1 MPQEE
6 ISTTVTQ
13 QIIGDLLGNF
23 DCQPVL
29 FVGFGLSRRYLG
41 TPDWEGALRFSLE
54 QIGEGAPDY
63 DYLKQKHS
71 NDLTLIGADI
81 AESIFEWAWSDG
93 KENFPDEIFTTE
105 SKSIFLKYLLAK
117 HLHHATPNILP
128 TSNDGHSA
136 EFRALRAIRPH
147 AVITTNYDQLLEL
160 IYEGYEP
167 IIGKQVLRYNLNAY
181 GEVYH
186 IHGSVSRP
194 ETMVITRNDYDR
206 WNLESKYF
214 ASKLLTYFAEHP
226 VIVFGYSISDKN
238 VRTVLQDIGA
248 IVADESGLI
257 ENVLQVVFDE
267 KIDAPEQSEMA
278 IPVGDQQYRIKVLKT
293 SSLLSVYKALSAR
306 HELKDANPAL
316 VRALAARAM
325 KLTRSD
331 IPKGNIEVDY
341 KTLEGVISSEEG
353 LPKLLGITH
362 ADDVNK
368 SHPYT
373 LSTVG
378 EKLGYTGWHGAH
390 KLFNVVREAHGFDVK
405 TSDNRYHCA
414 VKTGKAASS
423 VTHKYSD
430 EAVSLLEK
438 VRDEKE
444 YALNV

>member
-1 MPQEE
+1 MTE
-6 ISTTVTQ
+6 
-13 QIIGDLLGNF
+13 QIVGDLLGNF

-29 FVGFGLSRRYLG
+29 FVGSGLSRRYLN
-41 TPDWEGALRFSLE
+41 TPDWEGALRFALE
-54 QIGEGAPDY
+54 KIGGNAPEY

-71 NDLTLIGADI
+71 GDPTLIGSDI
-81 AESIFEWAWSDG
+81 AELVFEWAWGDG
-93 KENFPDEIFTTE
+93 KDDFPEEIFTSE
-105 SKSIFLKYLLAK
+105 SKSIFLKFLLAN
-117 HLHHATPNILP
+117 HLAQATPGELSVDNEM
-128 TSNDGHSA
+128 HSA
-136 EFRALRAIRPH
+136 EFKSLQSIRPH
-147 AVITTNYDQLLEL
+147 AVITTNYDHLLEL
-160 IYEGYEP
+160 IYNGYEP
-167 IIGKQVLRYNLNAY
+167 IVGKQVLRYNLNAY

-186 IHGSVSRP
+186 IHGSISAP
-194 ETMVITRNDYDR
+194 GTMVITKDDYDR
-206 WNLESKYF
+206 WNNESKYF

-226 VIVFGYSISDKN
+226 VIIFGYSITDKN
-238 VRTVLQDIGA
+238 VRTVLQDIGT
-248 IVADESGLI
+248 IVADDSGLI
-257 ENVLQVVFDE
+257 ENVLQVIFDE
-267 KIDAPEQSEMA
+267 KVEAPEQTEMA
-278 IPVGDQQYRIKVLKT
+278 IPVGEQQYRIKVLRT
-293 SSLLSVYKALSAR
+293 NSLLSVYEALTAR

-341 KTLEGVISSEEG
+341 KTLEGVISSEEE

-390 KLFNVVREAHGFDVK
+390 KLFNAVKEKHGVDVK
-405 TSDNRYHCA
+405 TTDNRYHCA

-438 VRDEKE
+438 VRDGNAYE
-444 YALNV
+444 LQI

>member
-1 MPQEE
+1 MPDSNNG
-6 ISTTVTQ
+6 ITVTE
-13 QIIGDLLGNF
+13 QIVGELLGNF

-29 FVGFGLSRRYLG
+29 FVGAGLSRRYLG
-41 TPDWEGALRFSLE
+41 TPDWEGALRVALE
-54 QIGEGAPDY
+54 HVGEKAPDY

-71 NDLTLIGADI
+71 GDPTLIGSEI
-81 AESIFEWAWSDG
+81 AEIIFEWAWDEG
-93 KENFPDEIFTTE
+93 KSQFPEESFTTE
-105 SKSIFLKYLLAK
+105 SKSIFLKYILADHLAK
-117 HLHHATPNILP
+117 STPDTLDSE
-128 TSNDGHSA
+128 SNSYSE
-136 EFRALRAIRPH
+136 EFKSLQSIRPH
-147 AVITTNYDQLLEL
+147 AVITTNYDHLLEL
-160 IYEGYEP
+160 IYNGYEP

-186 IHGSVSRP
+186 IHGSVTNP

-206 WNLESKYF
+206 WNSESKYF

-226 VIVFGYSISDKN
+226 VIVFGYSISDQN

-267 KIDAPEQSEMA
+267 KADPPEQTEMA
-278 IPVGDQQYRIKVLKT
+278 IPVADQQYRIKVLRT
-293 SSLLSVYKALSAR
+293 SSLLSVYEALTAR

-341 KTLEGVISSEEG
+341 KTLEGVISSEEE

-378 EKLGYTGWHGAH
+378 EKLGFTGWHGAH
-390 KLFNVVREAHGFDVK
+390 KLFNKVKESHGVDVK

-430 EAVSLLEK
+430 EAVSLLMR
-438 VRDEKE
+438 VRDGQDYELKI
-444 YALNV
+444 

>member
-1 MPQEE
+1 MADDD
-6 ISTTVTQ
+6 TQ
-13 QIIGDLLGNF
+13 LTITEQIVGNLLGNF

-29 FVGFGLSRRYLG
+29 FVGSGLSRRYLG
-41 TPDWEGALRFSLE
+41 TPDWEGALRYSLD
-54 QIGEGAPDY
+54 QINQSNVTF
-63 DYLKQKHS
+63 DYLRQKHS
-71 NDLTLIGADI
+71 NDLTLIGSEI
-81 AESIFEWAWSDG
+81 AELIFEWAWSDG
-93 KENFPDEIFTTE
+93 KDRFPEEIFTTE
-105 SKSIFLKYLLAK
+105 SKSIFLKFLLAE
-117 HLHHATPNILP
+117 HLSAATPKALGGE
-128 TSNDGHSA
+128 SDLHA
-136 EFRALRAIRPH
+136 QEFRSLQSIRPH
-147 AVITTNYDQLLEL
+147 AVITTNYDHLLEL
-160 IYEGYEP
+160 IYPGYEP

-186 IHGSVSRP
+186 IHGSVTRP
-194 ETMVITRNDYDR
+194 ETMIVTRNDYDR
-206 WNLESKYF
+206 WDRESKYF

-226 VIVFGYSISDKN
+226 VIIFGYSISDKN

-248 IVADESGLI
+248 IVADNTGLI
-257 ENVLQVVFDE
+257 ENVLQVVYDE
-267 KIDAPEQSEMA
+267 KAEAPEQSEMA
-278 IPVGDQQYRIKVLKT
+278 VPVGDEQYRIKVLKT
-293 SSLLSVYKALSAR
+293 DSLINVYQSLTAR

-341 KTLEGVISSEEG
+341 KTLEGVISSEEE

-390 KLFNVVREAHGFDVK
+390 KLFNILKERHGVDVK
-405 TSDNRYHCA
+405 TSDNCYHCA

-438 VRDEKE
+438 VRDGEDYTLK
-444 YALNV
+444 L

>member
-1 MPQEE
+1 MTDITPQP
-6 ISTTVTQ
+6 TVTQ
-13 QIIGDLLGNF
+13 QIVGDLLSNF

-29 FVGFGLSRRYLG
+29 FVGSGLSRRYLD
-41 TPDWEGALRFSLE
+41 TPDWEGALRYALD
-54 QIGEGAPDY
+54 QVGEGAPDY
-63 DYLKQKHS
+63 EYLRQKYS
-71 NDLTLIGADI
+71 GEQSLIGSDI
-81 AESIFEWAWSDG
+81 AEVVFEWAWSHG
-93 KENFPDEIFTTE
+93 KDKFPEDLFKTD
-105 SKSIFLKYLLAK
+105 SKSIFLKHLLAS
-117 HLHHATPNILP
+117 HLLEATPEDLP
-128 TSNDGHSA
+128 TANDGHAA
-136 EFRALRAIRPH
+136 EFTALQGIRPH
-147 AVITTNYDQLLEL
+147 AVITTNYDHLLEL
-160 IYEGYEP
+160 IYPGYEP

-186 IHGSVSRP
+186 IHGSALHP
-194 ETMVITRNDYDR
+194 PTMIITKNDYDK
-206 WNLESKYF
+206 WDHDSKYF

-226 VIVFGYSISDKN
+226 VIIFGYSLTDRN

-257 ENVLQVVFDE
+257 ENVLQVIYDE
-267 KIDAPEQSEMA
+267 RVEAPEQTEMA
-278 IPVGDQQYRIKVLKT
+278 IPVGEEQFRIKVLRT
-293 SSLLSVYKALSAR
+293 NSLHSVYEALTAK

-341 KTLEGVISSEEG
+341 KTLEGVISSEEE

-378 EKLGYTGWHGAH
+378 EKLGYTGWHGAN
-390 KLFNVVREAHGFDVK
+390 KLFNAVKEAHGYDVK

-430 EAVSLLEK
+430 EAISLLEK
-438 VRDEKE
+438 VRDGKE
-444 YALNV
+444 YDLQT